1 MRGIALQQ
9 ELKPLRQLRFTQLT
23 YTHKQTQ
30 LPWTRLHRERA
41 DLAVGVDGH
50 EETTVRHHGLGVVTG
65 AVQPGGE
72 EREVEMEPV
81 EEKQSFSK
89 RDRGPLDGTQLP
101 KPPVRGEEGEGGGR
115 HAATLLQAA
124 EAELLERRQ
133 MVCAECLVQLNDVE
147 RVHRR
152 QNLQVLLH

>member
-1 MRGIALQQ
+1 MRGVALEQ
-9 ELKPLRQLRFTQLT
+9 ELKPLRQLRFTKLT
-23 YTHKQTQ
+23 HTHKQTQ
-30 LPWTRLHRERA
+30 LPWTRLHRERVE
-41 DLAVGVDGH
+41 LAVGVDGH
-50 EETTVRHHGLGVVTG
+50 EEVAIRHHGLGVVTG